1 MLVKYGESVTP
12 FRKEKSGVTFFT
24 GTRTQSAAT
33 GQKNDRWRYPRQSH
47 SRWPLIHLA
56 RSWRDLSIE
65 TRDLWNFWAKTYPQP
80 AEFPASGF
88 LNGYHAF
95 IRRNYWILFAD
106 GFAAPLMLN
115 PEFSEISDTSLV
127 LNLVRGSDNLTLFY
141 EYGRNDDTIESFVWF
156 SFPMSHGLG
165 YGKWKTR
172 FIVKLT
178 NTGGFEI
185 VNGNLYNWYCG
196 TDIRNIAPVGFHVPT
211 RSEYET
217 LISYMGGST
226 VAGGKAKV
234 TGLDFWNSPNTGA
247 TNEYGFNGKGSGARR
262 LSFQLIRQQGKL
274 WTNQANASGLG
285 YEFQLLY
292 NASSFP
298 IGLVLKFYGGSL
310 RFVKNDSTLIDT
322 VPGND
327 GKIYPC
333 TKIGTQVWTAQNS
346 CETKFQNGDLV
357 PFVENQSAWEAMTS
371 PATCYYDNIQPNSFI
386 AGINSIDITDMFYN
400 MFGLLPFAGQKI
412 MVKVLSFAKNSGQK
426 ISESA
431 YWLYVQ

>member
-12 FRKEKSGVTFFT
+12 FRKEKNGVTFFT
-24 GTRTQSAAT
+24 GTRTPSAAT
-33 GQKNDRWRYPRQSH
+33 GQKNDRWRYPKQNH

-56 RSWRDLSIE
+56 RLWRTLSNE
-65 TRDLWNFWAKTYPQP
+65 TRELWNLWAQTYPQP

-88 LNGYHAF
+88 LNGYQAF
-95 IRRNYWILFAD
+95 IRRNYWKLYAD
-106 GFAAPLMLN
+106 GFDSELMLS
-115 PEFSEISDTSLV
+115 PEFSDIDDTDLSLELV
-127 LNLVRGSDNLTLFY
+127 KLSGTITLNFD
-141 EYGRNDDTIESFVWF
+141 YGRNDSTIDSYVFISMPV
-156 SFPMSHGLG
+156 SHGRS
-165 YGKWKTR
+165 YSRSAFRYICK
-172 FIVKLT
+172 IE
-178 NTGGFEI
+178 NSGGVVI
-185 VNGNLYNWYCG
+185 KYGNLFNWFCG
-196 TDIRNIAPVGFHVPT
+196 TDPRNIAPVGFHVPS

-217 LISYMGGST
+217 LISFLGGST

-262 LSFQLIRQQGKL
+262 LSFQLIKQQGKF

-285 YEFQLLY
+285 YEFQLVY
-292 NASSFP
+292 NSASFP

-310 RFVKNDSTLIDT
+310 RFIKNDSTLIDT
-322 VPGND
+322 VTGND

-371 PATCYYDNIQPNSFI
+371 PATCYYNNDQSNSFT
-386 AGINSIDITDMFYN
+386 AGENSIDITDMFYN
-400 MFGLLPFAGQKI
+400 MFGLLPVAGQKVLI
-412 MVKVLSFAKNSGQK
+412 KVLSFAKHSGQK
-426 ISESA
+426 ISESTS
-431 YWLYVQ
+431 YLYVQ